1 MTCNHDRNVTLLTV
15 GGRFFFIFVLT
26 LLYTSYLACYLCSG
40 ALEKG
45 IRKIDDF
52 MKQDKIK

>member
-1 MTCNHDRNVTLLTV
+1 MICRNVTLLLV
-15 GGRFFFIFVLT
+15 IGGRFFFIFVLT